1 MDDAG
6 IYARESAVLDRY
18 IQLGIAQSRVLTVE
32 FPHQP
37 DDEAVMDHELLDR
50 IEAYLRGN
58 EDEFEG
64 VEVALTMATEQRDV
78 LEKVRE
84 IPYGDSGTV
93 RQVALMVPGRSDDD
107 EDDLRAIQDA
117 LRANPAPIFVP
128 THRVTD
134 GPDSL
139 PSDVAAKL
147 RAVEDL

>member
-18 IQLGIAQSRVLTVE
+18 IQLGIAQGRVLTVE

-37 DDEAVMDHELLDR
+37 DDEVEADHPLLDR

-58 EDEFEG
+58 EDDFED
-64 VEVALTMATEQRDV
+64 VEVALTMETDHRDV
-78 LEKVRE
+78 LEKLRE

-93 RQVALMVPGRSDDD
+93 RQVALMVPGRSDDS

-117 LRANPAPIFVP
+117 LRANPAPIFIP

-134 GPDSL
+134 GPDTL
-139 PSDVAAKL
+139 PSDVAAKV
-147 RAVEDL
+147 RAVEGI

>member
-18 IQLGIAQSRVLTVE
+18 IQLGIAQGRVLTVE

-37 DDEAVMDHELLDR
+37 DDETEADHPLLDR

-58 EDEFEG
+58 EDDFED
-64 VEVALTMATEQRDV
+64 VEVALTMETDHRDV
-78 LEKVRE
+78 LEKLRE

-93 RQVALMVPGRSDDD
+93 RQVALMVPGRSDDS

-117 LRANPAPIFVP
+117 LRANPAPIFIP

-134 GPDSL
+134 GPDTL
-139 PSDVAAKL
+139 PSDVAAKV
-147 RAVEDL
+147 RAVEGS

>member
-18 IQLGIAQSRVLTVE
+18 IQLGIAQGRVLTVE
-32 FPHQP
+32 FPHTP
-37 DDEAVMDHELLDR
+37 DDEAKEGHELLDR

-58 EDEFEG
+58 EDDFED
-64 VEVALTMATEQRDV
+64 VEVALTMETDQRDV

-93 RQVALMVPGRSDDD
+93 RQVALMVPGRSDSDD
-107 EDDLRAIQDA
+107 DDLRAIQDA
-117 LRANPAPIFVP
+117 LAANPAPIFVP

-147 RAVEDL
+147 RAVEGI